1 MENPPLFRRKSA
13 YENDVR
19 IVEGDKEKCKFK
31 IGTSKIAL
39 HQIVPVEIQQVT
51 AEAREHTEQFLQ
63 RTMDKGK
70 RFAVGLE
77 ILRQILKTEN
87 ILIEGPLTGHT
98 FFSSSSI
105 VLESCL
111 KKRRL
116 FSYCLLALWHTPVT
130 FFLGFQLFYQNR
142 CRLIY

>member
-1 MENPPLFRRKSA
+1 LENPPLFRRKSA

-19 IVEGDKEKCKFK
+19 IAEGDKEKCKFK

-77 ILRQILKTEN
+77 ILRQILKTETSLLKDHLQT
-87 ILIEGPLTGHT
+87 IL
-98 FFSSSSI
+98 
-105 VLESCL
+105 
-111 KKRRL
+111 
-116 FSYCLLALWHTPVT
+116 
-130 FFLGFQLFYQNR
+130 FFLPHQL
-142 CRLIY
+142 CLSHV